1 MQTLANKMRTIA
13 NEMQTIENRKVWWLG
28 KLALTLQPEIFNYK
42 LISVNMK
49 KVLFMAALM
58 LAALPTEAQQVKYS
72 IDGISKENGKT
83 VYLRDRFSRQIVDS
97 AVVVNG
103 KFSMS
108 GNAEKDAY
116 MGVSAQDALWSV
128 MLFNDGTPVSINLND
143 STLKGSPQNERLTRY
158 DIDINASYSN
168 IMLKVQSM
176 SEEERK
182 AKEVELTGGL
192 MIAMMKMMT
201 GVEKVFKEECE
212 TLIPV
217 AFISEYQQ
225 LYGQQKIDSILAT
238 KPAWAN
244 HPIVQQ
250 QVKEWDYQKAQEEKK
265 NAFIGQQFI
274 DLEEADPDGNMH
286 KLSEYVGKG
295 KWVLVDFWASWC
307 GPCKAE
313 MPNVVAAYEK
323 YHAKGFDIVG
333 LSFDNKKEP
342 WVKDIENLKMPWTHL
357 SDLKGW
363 NTVAAK
369 VYGVNSIPDN
379 LLIDPQGKI
388 VARGLRAQ
396 GLQAKLKEIF
406 GE

>member
-1 MQTLANKMRTIA
+1 
-13 NEMQTIENRKVWWLG
+13 
-28 KLALTLQPEIFNYK
+28 
-42 LISVNMK
+42 
-49 KVLFMAALM
+49 MAAFI
-58 LAALPTEAQQVKYS
+58 AATLPTEAQQVKYS
-72 IDGISKENGKT
+72 IDGISNENGKT
-83 VYLRDRFSRQIVDS
+83 VVLRDRLTNQIVNS
-97 AVVVNG
+97 TVVTNG

-108 GNAEKDAY
+108 GNAEKNAY
-116 MGVSAQDALWSV
+116 MGVSTQDASWFV
-128 MLFNDGTPVSINLND
+128 MFFNDGTPVTINLND

-158 DIDINASYSN
+158 DIDINAPYAN
-168 IMLKVQSM
+168 FMIKMQSM

-182 AKEVELTGGL
+182 AKEMELAGG
-192 MIAMMKMMT
+192 MVIAMMKMMD
-201 GVEKVFKEECE
+201 GVEKVFKEERE
-212 TLIPV
+212 TMIPV
-217 AFISEYQQ
+217 AFFSEYQSF
-225 LYGQQKIDSILAT
+225 YGQEKLDSILAT

-250 QVKEWDYQKAQEEKK
+250 QVRELAYQKAQEEKK
-265 NAFIGQQFI
+265 NAFIGQQFT

-313 MPNVVAAYEK
+313 MPNVVAAYDK

-363 NTVAAK
+363 NTVASK

-388 VARGLRAQ
+388 VARGLRAKA
-396 GLQAKLKEIF
+396 LQDKLKEVF

>member
-1 MQTLANKMRTIA
+1 
-13 NEMQTIENRKVWWLG
+13 
-28 KLALTLQPEIFNYK
+28 
-42 LISVNMK
+42 MK
-49 KVLFMAALM
+49 KVMFIAALM
-58 LAALPTEAQQVKYS
+58 MAVLPTEAQQIKYS
-72 IDGISKENGKT
+72 INGISNENGKT
-83 VYLRDRFSRQIVDS
+83 VSLIDRKTNQT
-97 AVVVNG
+97 VNTATVADG
-103 KFSMS
+103 KFTMS
-108 GNAEKDAY
+108 GNAEKDAF
-116 MGVSAQDALWSV
+116 MAIGIKESPWATIF
-128 MLFNDGTPVSINLND
+128 FNDGTPMTINLND
-143 STLKGSPQNERLTRY
+143 STLKGSPLNERLVHY
-158 DIDINASYSN
+158 DIDINASYASFL
-168 IMLKVQSM
+168 MKMQSM

-182 AKEVELTGGL
+182 AKEIELVGGL
-192 MIAMMKMMT
+192 MIATMKMME
-201 GVEKVFKEECE
+201 GVKKVFNEESE

-225 LYGQQKIDSILAT
+225 VFGQQKLDSVLAT
-238 KPAWAN
+238 KPAWAS

-250 QVKEWDYQKAQEEKK
+250 QVQQWAQQKALEEKK
-265 NAFIGQQFI
+265 LAFIGKQFI
-274 DLEEADPDGNMH
+274 DLEEADPDGKMH

-313 MPNVVAAYEK
+313 MPNVVAAYDK

-342 WVKDIENLKMPWTHL
+342 WVKDIENLKMPWIHL

-363 NTVAAK
+363 NTVASK

-396 GLQAKLKEIF
+396 ALHAKLAEIF

>member
-1 MQTLANKMRTIA
+1 
-13 NEMQTIENRKVWWLG
+13 
-28 KLALTLQPEIFNYK
+28 
-42 LISVNMK
+42 MK
-49 KVLFMAALM
+49 KVMFIAALM
-58 LAALPTEAQQVKYS
+58 MAVLPTEAQQVKYS
-72 IDGISKENGKT
+72 INGISKDNGKT
-83 VYLRDRFSRQIVDS
+83 VSLIDRKTNQTVNTATVVD
-97 AVVVNG
+97 G
-103 KFSMS
+103 KFTMN
-108 GNAEKDAY
+108 GNAEKDAF
-116 MGVSAQDALWSV
+116 MAIGIKENPWATIF
-128 MLFNDGTPVSINLND
+128 FNDGTPMTINLND

-158 DIDINASYSN
+158 DIDINAPYAN
-168 IMLKVQSM
+168 YMIKIQSM

-182 AKEVELTGGL
+182 AKEVELAGGL

-201 GVEKVFKEECE
+201 GVEKVFKEERE

-225 LYGQQKIDSILAT
+225 MFGQQKLDSVLAT
-238 KPAWAN
+238 KPVWAS
-244 HPIVQQ
+244 HPIVKSLVDHAAQ
-250 QVKEWDYQKAQEEKK
+250 QKALEEKK
-265 NAFIGQQFI
+265 LAFIGKQFI

-323 YHAKGFDIVG
+323 YHDKGFDIVG

-363 NTVAAK
+363 NTVASE

-396 GLQAKLKEIF
+396 GLQDKLKEIF

>member
-1 MQTLANKMRTIA
+1 M
-13 NEMQTIENRKVWWLG
+13 
-28 KLALTLQPEIFNYK
+28 
-42 LISVNMK
+42 
-49 KVLFMAALM
+49 
-58 LAALPTEAQQVKYS
+58 
-72 IDGISKENGKT
+72 
-83 VYLRDRFSRQIVDS
+83 VD
-97 AVVVNG
+97 G
-103 KFSMS
+103 KFTMN
-108 GNAEKDAY
+108 GNAEKDAF
-116 MGVSAQDALWSV
+116 MAIGIKENPWATIF
-128 MLFNDGTPVSINLND
+128 FNDGTPMTINLND
-143 STLKGSPQNERLTRY
+143 STLKGSPLNERLVRY
-158 DIDINASYSN
+158 DIDINAPYAN
-168 IMLKVQSM
+168 YMIKIQSM

-182 AKEVELTGGL
+182 AKEMELAGGL

-201 GVEKVFKEECE
+201 GVEKVFKEERE
-212 TLIPV
+212 TLVPV

-225 LYGQQKIDSILAT
+225 MFGQQKLDSVLAT
-238 KPAWAN
+238 KPVWAS
-244 HPIVQQ
+244 HPIVKSLVDHAAQ
-250 QVKEWDYQKAQEEKK
+250 QKALEEKK
-265 NAFIGQQFI
+265 LAFIGKQFI
-274 DLEEADPDGNMH
+274 DLEEADPDGKMH

-323 YHAKGFDIVG
+323 YHDKGFDIVG

-363 NTVAAK
+363 NTVASE

-396 GLQAKLKEIF
+396 GLQNKLKEIF

>member
-1 MQTLANKMRTIA
+1 
-13 NEMQTIENRKVWWLG
+13 
-28 KLALTLQPEIFNYK
+28 
-42 LISVNMK
+42 MK
-49 KVLFMAALM
+49 KILVMAALI
-58 LAALPTEAQQVKYS
+58 AATLPTEAQQVKYS
-72 IDGISKENGKT
+72 IDGISNENGKT
-83 VYLRDRFSRQIVDS
+83 VVLRDRLTNQIVNS
-97 AVVVNG
+97 AVVTNG

-116 MGVSAQDALWSV
+116 MGVSTKDASWSV
-128 MLFNDGTPVSINLND
+128 MLFNDGTPVTINLND

-158 DIDINASYSN
+158 DIDINAPYGN
-168 IMLKVQSM
+168 FMMKVQSM

-182 AKEVELTGGL
+182 AKEVELVGGL
-192 MIAMMKMMT
+192 MIATMKMME
-201 GVEKVFKEECE
+201 GVEKVFKDERE

-225 LYGQQKIDSILAT
+225 VFGQQKLDSVLAT
-238 KPAWAN
+238 KPVWAN

-250 QVKEWDYQKAQEEKK
+250 QVQQWAQQKAQEEKK
-265 NAFIGQQFI
+265 NAFVGKQFI

-323 YHAKGFDIVG
+323 YHDKGFDIVG

-342 WVKDIENLKMPWTHL
+342 WVKAIADLKMPWTHL

-363 NTVAAK
+363 KTVASE

-388 VARGLRAQ
+388 VARGLRAK
-396 GLQAKLKEIF
+396 A
-406 GE
+406 

>member
-1 MQTLANKMRTIA
+1 
-13 NEMQTIENRKVWWLG
+13 
-28 KLALTLQPEIFNYK
+28 
-42 LISVNMK
+42 MK
-49 KVLFMAALM
+49 KVIWMAALL

-83 VYLRDRFSRQIVDS
+83 VYLRDRLTRHIVDS
-97 AVVVNG
+97 TVVANG

-108 GNAEKDAY
+108 GNAEKDAF
-116 MGVSAQDALWSV
+116 MGVSIKDAPWLV
-128 MLFNDGTPVSINLND
+128 MFFNDGTPMSINLND

-158 DIDINASYSN
+158 DLDINAPYGKY
-168 IMLKVQSM
+168 MQKVQSM
-176 SEEERK
+176 SEAERK
-182 AKEVELTGGL
+182 AKEIELTGGL
-192 MIAMMKMMT
+192 MIAMMNMME
-201 GVEKVFKEECE
+201 GVEKVFKNERE

-217 AFISEYQQ
+217 AFIDEYQQ
-225 LYGQQKIDSILAT
+225 MLGQQKFDSVLAT
-238 KPAWAN
+238 KPVWVN
-244 HPIVQQ
+244 HPIVQESM
-250 QVKEWDYQKAQEEKK
+250 KEIAYQRAQEEKK
-265 NAFIGQQFI
+265 NAYVGKQFI
-274 DLEEADPDGNMH
+274 DLEEADPDGKMH
-286 KLSEYVGKG
+286 KLSEFVGKG

-323 YHAKGFDIVG
+323 YHDKGFDIVG

-342 WVKDIENLKMPWTHL
+342 WVKDIAELKMPWTHL

-363 NTVAAK
+363 KTVASE

-388 VARGLRAQ
+388 VDRGLRAEK
-396 GLQAKLKEIF
+396 LHAKLKEIF

>member
-1 MQTLANKMRTIA
+1 
-13 NEMQTIENRKVWWLG
+13 
-28 KLALTLQPEIFNYK
+28 
-42 LISVNMK
+42 MK
-49 KVLFMAALM
+49 KVMFIAALM
-58 LAALPTEAQQVKYS
+58 LAVLPTEAQQVKYS
-72 IDGISKENGKT
+72 INGISKDNGKT
-83 VYLRDRFSRQIVDS
+83 VSLIDRKTNQTVNTATVVD
-97 AVVVNG
+97 G
-103 KFSMS
+103 KFTMN
-108 GNAEKDAY
+108 GNAEKDAF
-116 MGVSAQDALWSV
+116 MAIGIKENPWATIF
-128 MLFNDGTPVSINLND
+128 FNDGTPMTINLND

-158 DIDINASYSN
+158 DIDINAPYAN
-168 IMLKVQSM
+168 YMIKIQSM

-182 AKEVELTGGL
+182 AKEMELAGGL

-201 GVEKVFKEECE
+201 GVEKVFKEERE
-212 TLIPV
+212 TLVPV

-225 LYGQQKIDSILAT
+225 MFGQQKLDSVLAT
-238 KPAWAN
+238 KPVWAS
-244 HPIVQQ
+244 HPIVKSLVDHAAQ
-250 QVKEWDYQKAQEEKK
+250 QKALEEKK
-265 NAFIGQQFI
+265 LAFIGKQFI
-274 DLEEADPDGNMH
+274 DLEEAAPDGKMH

-323 YHAKGFDIVG
+323 YHDKGFDIVG

-363 NTVAAK
+363 RTIASET
-369 VYGVNSIPDN
+369 YGVNSIPDN

-396 GLQAKLKEIF
+396 ALQDKLKQIF

>member
-1 MQTLANKMRTIA
+1 
-13 NEMQTIENRKVWWLG
+13 
-28 KLALTLQPEIFNYK
+28 
-42 LISVNMK
+42 MK

-58 LAALPTEAQQVKYS
+58 LAVLPIEAQQVKYS
-72 IDGISKENGKT
+72 INGISKDNGKT
-83 VYLRDRFSRQIVDS
+83 VSLIDRKTNQTVNTATVVD
-97 AVVVNG
+97 G
-103 KFSMS
+103 KFTMN
-108 GNAEKDAY
+108 GNAEKDAF
-116 MGVSAQDALWSV
+116 MAIGIKENPWATIF
-128 MLFNDGTPVSINLND
+128 FNDGTPMTINLND

-158 DIDINASYSN
+158 DIDINAPYAN
-168 IMLKVQSM
+168 YMIKIQSM

-182 AKEVELTGGL
+182 AKEVELAGGL

-201 GVEKVFKEECE
+201 GVEKVFKEERE

-225 LYGQQKIDSILAT
+225 MFGQEKFDSVLAT
-238 KPAWAN
+238 KPVWAS
-244 HPIVQQ
+244 HPIVKSLVDHAAQ
-250 QVKEWDYQKAQEEKK
+250 QKALEEKK
-265 NAFIGQQFI
+265 LAFIGKQFI
-274 DLEEADPDGNMH
+274 DLEEADPDGKMH

-323 YHAKGFDIVG
+323 YHDKGFDIVG

-363 NTVAAK
+363 NTVASE

-396 GLQAKLKEIF
+396 GLHAKLKEIF

>member
-1 MQTLANKMRTIA
+1 M
-13 NEMQTIENRKVWWLG
+13 
-28 KLALTLQPEIFNYK
+28 
-42 LISVNMK
+42 NMK
-49 KVLFMAALM
+49 KVLV
-58 LAALPTEAQQVKYS
+58 LAALIAAVLPSEAQQVKYTVN
-72 IDGISKENGKT
+72 GISKENGKT
-83 VYLRDRFSRQIVDS
+83 VVLRDRLTSQIVDS
-97 AVVVNG
+97 AVVANG
-103 KFSMS
+103 KFTMS

-116 MGVSAQDALWSV
+116 MGVSIKDADWFT
-128 MLFNDGTPVSINLND
+128 MFFNDGTPVTVNLND

-158 DIDINASYSN
+158 DVELNAPYGAF
-168 IMLKVQSM
+168 LQKVQKM
-176 SEEERK
+176 SQEEREK
-182 AKEVELTGGL
+182 KQVEITGGM
-192 MIAMMKMMT
+192 MIIMMKMMT
-201 GVEKVFKEECE
+201 GVEKIFKEERE

-225 LYGQQKIDSILAT
+225 FLGQEKLDSVLAT
-238 KPAWAN
+238 KPAYAN
-244 HPIVQQ
+244 HPIVKRMVE
-250 QVKEWDYQKAQEEKK
+250 QVAQQKAQEAKK
-265 NAFIGQQFI
+265 NAFIGQQFT
-274 DLEEADPDGNMH
+274 DLEEADVDGNMH

-307 GPCKAE
+307 GPCLQE

-342 WVKDIENLKMPWTHL
+342 WVKAIADQNMPWTHL

-363 NTVAAK
+363 RTVASS

-406 GE
+406 EK

>member
-1 MQTLANKMRTIA
+1 MN
-13 NEMQTIENRKVWWLG
+13 
-28 KLALTLQPEIFNYK
+28 
-42 LISVNMK
+42 
-49 KVLFMAALM
+49 
-58 LAALPTEAQQVKYS
+58 
-72 IDGISKENGKT
+72 
-83 VYLRDRFSRQIVDS
+83 
-97 AVVVNG
+97 
-103 KFSMS
+103 
-108 GNAEKDAY
+108 GNAEKDAF
-116 MGVSAQDALWSV
+116 MAIGIKENPWATIF
-128 MLFNDGTPVSINLND
+128 FNDGTPMTINLND
-143 STLKGSPQNERLTRY
+143 STLKGSPLNERLVRY
-158 DIDINASYSN
+158 DIDINAPYAN
-168 IMLKVQSM
+168 YMIKIQSM

-182 AKEVELTGGL
+182 AKEMELAGGL

-201 GVEKVFKEECE
+201 GVEKVFKEERE
-212 TLIPV
+212 TLVPV

-225 LYGQQKIDSILAT
+225 MFGQQKLDSVLAT
-238 KPAWAN
+238 KPVWAS
-244 HPIVQQ
+244 HPIVKSLVDHAAQ
-250 QVKEWDYQKAQEEKK
+250 QKALEEKK
-265 NAFIGQQFI
+265 LAFIGKQFI
-274 DLEEADPDGNMH
+274 DLEEADPDGKMH

-323 YHAKGFDIVG
+323 YHDKGFDIVG

-363 NTVAAK
+363 NTVASE

-396 GLQAKLKEIF
+396 GLQNKLKEIF

>member
-1 MQTLANKMRTIA
+1 
-13 NEMQTIENRKVWWLG
+13 
-28 KLALTLQPEIFNYK
+28 
-42 LISVNMK
+42 MK
-49 KVLFMAALM
+49 KVMFIAALM
-58 LAALPTEAQQVKYS
+58 MAVLPTEAQQVKYS
-72 IDGISKENGKT
+72 INGISKDNGKT
-83 VYLRDRFSRQIVDS
+83 VSLIDRKTNQTVNTATVVD
-97 AVVVNG
+97 G
-103 KFSMS
+103 KFTMN
-108 GNAEKDAY
+108 GNAEKDAF
-116 MGVSAQDALWSV
+116 MAIGIKENPWATIF
-128 MLFNDGTPVSINLND
+128 FNDGTPMTINLND

-158 DIDINASYSN
+158 DIDINAPYAN
-168 IMLKVQSM
+168 YMIKIQSM

-182 AKEVELTGGL
+182 AKEVELAGGL

-201 GVEKVFKEECE
+201 GVEKVFKEERE

-225 LYGQQKIDSILAT
+225 MFGQQKLDSVLAT
-238 KPAWAN
+238 KPVWAS
-244 HPIVQQ
+244 HPIVKSL
-250 QVKEWDYQKAQEEKK
+250 VDYAAQQKALEEKK
-265 NAFIGQQFI
+265 LAFIGKQFI
-274 DLEEADPDGNMH
+274 DLEEADPNGKMH

-323 YHAKGFDIVG
+323 YHNKGFDIVG

-363 NTVAAK
+363 NTVASE

-388 VARGLRAQ
+388 VDRGLRAEK
-396 GLQAKLKEIF
+396 LHAKLKEIF

>member
-1 MQTLANKMRTIA
+1 
-13 NEMQTIENRKVWWLG
+13 
-28 KLALTLQPEIFNYK
+28 
-42 LISVNMK
+42 MK
-49 KVLFMAALM
+49 KVMFIAALM
-58 LAALPTEAQQVKYS
+58 MAVLPTEAQQVKYT
-72 IDGISKENGKT
+72 INGISKDNGKT
-83 VYLRDRFSRQIVDS
+83 VSLIDRKTNQTVNTATVVD
-97 AVVVNG
+97 G
-103 KFSMS
+103 KFTMN
-108 GNAEKDAY
+108 GNAEKDAF
-116 MGVSAQDALWSV
+116 MAIGIKENPWATIF
-128 MLFNDGTPVSINLND
+128 FNDGTPMTINLND
-143 STLKGSPQNERLTRY
+143 STLKGSPLNERLVRY
-158 DIDINASYSN
+158 DIDINAPYAN
-168 IMLKVQSM
+168 YMIKIQSM

-182 AKEVELTGGL
+182 AKEMELAGGL

-201 GVEKVFKEECE
+201 GVEKVFKEERE
-212 TLIPV
+212 TLVPV

-225 LYGQQKIDSILAT
+225 MFGQQKLDSVLAT
-238 KPAWAN
+238 KPVWAS
-244 HPIVQQ
+244 HPIVKSLVDHAAQ
-250 QVKEWDYQKAQEEKK
+250 QKALEEKK
-265 NAFIGQQFI
+265 LAFIGKQFI
-274 DLEEADPDGNMH
+274 DLEEAAPDGKMH

-323 YHAKGFDIVG
+323 YHDKGFDIVG

-363 NTVAAK
+363 NTVASE

-396 GLQAKLKEIF
+396 GLQNKLKEIF